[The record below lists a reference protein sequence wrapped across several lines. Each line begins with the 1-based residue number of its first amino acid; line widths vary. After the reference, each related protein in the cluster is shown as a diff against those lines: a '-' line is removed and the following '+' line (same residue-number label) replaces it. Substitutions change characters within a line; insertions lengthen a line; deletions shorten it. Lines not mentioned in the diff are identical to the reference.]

1 MKKKYKI
8 KSETKWKEISEI
20 LKQKL
25 QADTRS
31 LKRLQIRENQFCV
44 NYQFENYSQQ
54 AYWQLRGNLLE
65 VNTPL
70 PAEELN
76 TFWRNVYEHDKN
88 IMTLHI
94 GLQIIEKV

>member
-8 KSETKWKEISEI
+8 KSEAKRKEISEI

-25 QADTRS
+25 QAYTGR

-54 AYWQLRGNLLE
+54 AYRQLRGNVLE
-65 VNTPL
+65 VKTPL

-76 TFWRNVYEHDKN
+76 TFW
-88 IMTLHI
+88 
-94 GLQIIEKV
+94 